1 MSQDVNNEWSLLMSQ
16 LAGIFILGVLS
27 GWLLEWIFVRLF
39 VPNPNRKLETALQ
52 ASRKE
57 ASALQQQNRELQ
69 AALTAAKAA
78 PSAPPSVEVVAPA
91 APEVLETPAVVETV
105 DAPMPVAETV
115 VEVSTAAEPALTA
128 EQSDDDLTR
137 LTGIGPKLA
146 EAMKAAGICTYA
158 QLTTMSVEDVSQAL
172 ASSNIRYNKASA
184 ESWAEQATLAAA
196 GDWKGLKAHQA
207 ALKA

>member
-1 MSQDVNNEWSLLMSQ
+1 MSQ

-78 PSAPPSVEVVAPA
+78 PSAPSVEVVAPA
-91 APEVLETPAVVETV
+91 TPETLETPAVAESV

-115 VEVSTAAEPALTA
+115 VEASTVAESALTA

-172 ASSNIRYNKASA
+172 AGSNIRYNKASA

>member
-1 MSQDVNNEWSLLMSQ
+1 MSQ

-91 APEVLETPAVVETV
+91 APEVLETPAVAESV

-115 VEVSTAAEPALTA
+115 VEASTVAEPALTA

-146 EAMKAAGICTYA
+146 EALKAAGICTYA

-172 ASSNIRYNKASA
+172 AGSNIRYNKASA

-196 GDWKGLKAHQA
+196 GDWKALKAHQA

>member
-1 MSQDVNNEWSLLMSQ
+1 MSQ

-78 PSAPPSVEVVAPA
+78 PSAPSVEVVAPA
-91 APEVLETPAVVETV
+91 TPETLETPAVAESV

-115 VEVSTAAEPALTA
+115 VEASTAAEPASTTA

-172 ASSNIRYNKASA
+172 AGSNIRYNKASA

-207 ALKA
+207 TLKA

>member
-1 MSQDVNNEWSLLMSQ
+1 MSQ

-57 ASALQQQNRELQ
+57 ASALQQKNRELQ

-78 PSAPPSVEVVAPA
+78 PSAPSVEVVAPA
-91 APEVLETPAVVETV
+91 APVPATDTAVE
-105 DAPMPVAETV
+105 A
-115 VEVSTAAEPALTA
+115 STTAEPALTA
-128 EQSDDDLTR
+128 AQSDDDLTR

-172 ASSNIRYNKASA
+172 AVSNIRYNKASA
-184 ESWAEQATLAAA
+184 ESWAQQATLAAA
-196 GDWKGLKAHQA
+196 GDWKGLKALQA

>member
-1 MSQDVNNEWSLLMSQ
+1 MSQ

-78 PSAPPSVEVVAPA
+78 PSAPSVEVVAPA
-91 APEVLETPAVVETV
+91 APEVPEVPETPAVVETV

-172 ASSNIRYNKASA
+172 AGSNIRYNKASA

-196 GDWKGLKAHQA
+196 GDWKALKAHQA

>member
-1 MSQDVNNEWSLLMSQ
+1 MSQ

-78 PSAPPSVEVVAPA
+78 PSAPSVEVIAPA
-91 APEVLETPAVVETV
+91 APEVLETPAVVESV

-115 VEVSTAAEPALTA
+115 VEVSTVAESALTA

-158 QLTTMSVEDVSQAL
+158 QLTTMSVEDVNQAL
-172 ASSNIRYNKASA
+172 AGSNIRYNKASA

>member
-1 MSQDVNNEWSLLMSQ
+1 MSQ

-78 PSAPPSVEVVAPA
+78 PSAPPSVEVVATA
-91 APEVLETPAVVETV
+91 APETLETPAVAETV

-115 VEVSTAAEPALTA
+115 VEASTVAESALTA

-146 EAMKAAGICTYA
+146 EAMKAARICTYA

-172 ASSNIRYNKASA
+172 AGSNIRYNKASA

>member
-1 MSQDVNNEWSLLMSQ
+1 MSQ

-78 PSAPPSVEVVAPA
+78 PSALPSVEVVAPA
-91 APEVLETPAVVETV
+91 APETLETPAVAESV

-115 VEVSTAAEPALTA
+115 VEASTAAEPAPTA

-172 ASSNIRYNKASA
+172 AGSNIRYNKASA

>member
-1 MSQDVNNEWSLLMSQ
+1 MSQ

-78 PSAPPSVEVVAPA
+78 PSASPSVEVVAPA
-91 APEVLETPAVVETV
+91 APETLETPAVAETV
-105 DAPMPVAETV
+105 DAPMPIAETV
-115 VEVSTAAEPALTA
+115 VEASTAVEPAPTTA

>member
-1 MSQDVNNEWSLLMSQ
+1 MSQ

-91 APEVLETPAVVETV
+91 APETFETPAVAETV

-115 VEVSTAAEPALTA
+115 VEASTVAEPALTA

-158 QLTTMSVEDVSQAL
+158 QLTTMSVEDVNQAL
-172 ASSNIRYNKASA
+172 AGSNIRYNKASA

>member
-1 MSQDVNNEWSLLMSQ
+1 MSQ

-91 APEVLETPAVVETV
+91 APEVLETPAVAESI
-105 DAPMPVAETV
+105 DAPMPIAETV
-115 VEVSTAAEPALTA
+115 VEASTAAEPALTA

-158 QLTTMSVEDVSQAL
+158 QLTTMSVEDVNQAL
-172 ASSNIRYNKASA
+172 AGSNIRYNKASA

>member
-1 MSQDVNNEWSLLMSQ
+1 MSQ

-78 PSAPPSVEVVAPA
+78 PSAPSVEVV
-91 APEVLETPAVVETV
+91 APEVLETPAVAETV

-115 VEVSTAAEPALTA
+115 VEVSTAAEPAPTTA

-172 ASSNIRYNKASA
+172 AGSNIRYNKASA

>member
-1 MSQDVNNEWSLLMSQ
+1 MSQ

-78 PSAPPSVEVVAPA
+78 PSAPSVEVVAPA
-91 APEVLETPAVVETV
+91 APETFKTPAVAESV

-115 VEVSTAAEPALTA
+115 VEASTAAEPALTA

-172 ASSNIRYNKASA
+172 AGSNIRYNKASA

-196 GDWKGLKAHQA
+196 GDWKALKAHQA

>member
-1 MSQDVNNEWSLLMSQ
+1 MSQ

-69 AALTAAKAA
+69 AALTATKAA
-78 PSAPPSVEVVAPA
+78 PSTPIVEVVAPA
-91 APEVLETPAVVETV
+91 APETPETPAVAEESV

-115 VEVSTAAEPALTA
+115 VEASTAAEPVPTTA

-158 QLTTMSVEDVSQAL
+158 QLTTMSVEDVNQAL
-172 ASSNIRYNKASA
+172 AGSNIRYNKASA

-207 ALKA
+207 TLKA

>member
-1 MSQDVNNEWSLLMSQ
+1 MSQ

-78 PSAPPSVEVVAPA
+78 PSAQPSVEVVAPA
-91 APEVLETPAVVETV
+91 APETLETPAVAESV

-115 VEVSTAAEPALTA
+115 VEASTAAEPASTTA

-172 ASSNIRYNKASA
+172 AGSNIRYNKASA

>member
-1 MSQDVNNEWSLLMSQ
+1 MSQ

-78 PSAPPSVEVVAPA
+78 PSASPSVEVVAPA
-91 APEVLETPAVVETV
+91 APEVLETPAVAESV

-115 VEVSTAAEPALTA
+115 VEVSTAAEPELTA

-172 ASSNIRYNKASA
+172 AGSNIRYNKASA

>member
-1 MSQDVNNEWSLLMSQ
+1 MSQ

-91 APEVLETPAVVETV
+91 APEVLETPAVAESI
-105 DAPMPVAETV
+105 DAPMPIAETV
-115 VEVSTAAEPALTA
+115 VEASTAAEPALTA

-172 ASSNIRYNKASA
+172 AGSNIRYNKASA

-196 GDWKGLKAHQA
+196 GDWKALKAHQA

>member
-1 MSQDVNNEWSLLMSQ
+1 MSQ

-91 APEVLETPAVVETV
+91 APETLETPAVAEESV
-105 DAPMPVAETV
+105 DEPMTVAETV
-115 VEVSTAAEPALTA
+115 VEASTVAESALTA

-158 QLTTMSVEDVSQAL
+158 QLTTMSVEDVNQAL
-172 ASSNIRYNKASA
+172 AGSNIRYNKASA
-184 ESWAEQATLAAA
+184 ENWAEQATLAAA

>member
-1 MSQDVNNEWSLLMSQ
+1 MSQ

-78 PSAPPSVEVVAPA
+78 PSAPSVEVVAPA
-91 APEVLETPAVVETV
+91 APEVLETPAVAETV

-115 VEVSTAAEPALTA
+115 VEVSTAAEPELTA

-158 QLTTMSVEDVSQAL
+158 QLTTMSVEDVNQAL
-172 ASSNIRYNKASA
+172 AGSNIRYNKASA

>member
-1 MSQDVNNEWSLLMSQ
+1 MSQ

-78 PSAPPSVEVVAPA
+78 PSAPSVEVV
-91 APEVLETPAVVETV
+91 APEVLETPAVAETV

-115 VEVSTAAEPALTA
+115 VEASTAAEPAPTTA

-172 ASSNIRYNKASA
+172 AGSNIRYNKASA

>member
-1 MSQDVNNEWSLLMSQ
+1 MSQ

-78 PSAPPSVEVVAPA
+78 PSASSVEVVAPA
-91 APEVLETPAVVETV
+91 APETFETPAVAETV

-115 VEVSTAAEPALTA
+115 VEVSTAAEPTLTA

-172 ASSNIRYNKASA
+172 AGSNIRYNKASA

-196 GDWKGLKAHQA
+196 GDWKALKAHQA

>member
-1 MSQDVNNEWSLLMSQ
+1 MSQ

-78 PSAPPSVEVVAPA
+78 PSASPSVEVVAPA
-91 APEVLETPAVVETV
+91 APETFETPAVAETV

-115 VEVSTAAEPALTA
+115 VEASTAAEPELTA

-172 ASSNIRYNKASA
+172 AGSNIRYNKASA

>member
-1 MSQDVNNEWSLLMSQ
+1 MSQ

-78 PSAPPSVEVVAPA
+78 PSASPSVEVVAPA
-91 APEVLETPAVVETV
+91 APEVLETPAVAESV

-115 VEVSTAAEPALTA
+115 VEASTVAESALTA

-172 ASSNIRYNKASA
+172 AGSNIRYNKASA

>member
-1 MSQDVNNEWSLLMSQ
+1 MSQ

-78 PSAPPSVEVVAPA
+78 PSAPSVEVVAPA
-91 APEVLETPAVVETV
+91 APEVLETPAVAESV

-115 VEVSTAAEPALTA
+115 VEASTVAESALTA

-158 QLTTMSVEDVSQAL
+158 QLTTMSVEDVNQAL
-172 ASSNIRYNKASA
+172 AGSNIRYNKASA

>member
-1 MSQDVNNEWSLLMSQ
+1 MSQ

-78 PSAPPSVEVVAPA
+78 PSALPSVEVVAPA
-91 APEVLETPAVVETV
+91 APETFETPAVAETV

-115 VEVSTAAEPALTA
+115 VEVSTAAEPELTA

-158 QLTTMSVEDVSQAL
+158 QLTTMSVEDVNQAL
-172 ASSNIRYNKASA
+172 AGSNIRYNKASA

>member
-1 MSQDVNNEWSLLMSQ
+1 MSQ

-78 PSAPPSVEVVAPA
+78 PSASPSVEVVAPA
-91 APEVLETPAVVETV
+91 APETFETPAVAESV

-158 QLTTMSVEDVSQAL
+158 QLTTMSVEDVNKAL
-172 ASSNIRYNKASA
+172 AGSNIRYNKASA

>member
-1 MSQDVNNEWSLLMSQ
+1 
-16 LAGIFILGVLS
+16 
-27 GWLLEWIFVRLF
+27 
-39 VPNPNRKLETALQ
+39 
-52 ASRKE
+52 
-57 ASALQQQNRELQ
+57 
-69 AALTAAKAA
+69 
-78 PSAPPSVEVVAPA
+78 VA
-91 APEVLETPAVVETV
+91 EESV

-115 VEVSTAAEPALTA
+115 VEASTAAEPVPTTA

-172 ASSNIRYNKASA
+172 AGSNIRYNKASA

>member
-1 MSQDVNNEWSLLMSQ
+1 MSQ

-91 APEVLETPAVVETV
+91 APEVLETPAVAESV

-115 VEVSTAAEPALTA
+115 VEVSTAAEPELTA

-172 ASSNIRYNKASA
+172 AGSNIRYNKASA

>member
-1 MSQDVNNEWSLLMSQ
+1 MSQ

-91 APEVLETPAVVETV
+91 APEVLETPAVAETV

-115 VEVSTAAEPALTA
+115 VEASTAAEPELTA

-172 ASSNIRYNKASA
+172 AGSNIRYNKASA

>member
-1 MSQDVNNEWSLLMSQ
+1 MSQ

-69 AALTAAKAA
+69 AALTATKAA
-78 PSAPPSVEVVAPA
+78 PSTPIVEVVAPA
-91 APEVLETPAVVETV
+91 APETPETPAVAEESV

-115 VEVSTAAEPALTA
+115 VEASTAAEPASTTA

-172 ASSNIRYNKASA
+172 AGSNIRYNKASA

>member
-1 MSQDVNNEWSLLMSQ
+1 MSQ

-91 APEVLETPAVVETV
+91 APETFETPAVAETV

-115 VEVSTAAEPALTA
+115 VEASTVAESALTA

-146 EAMKAAGICTYA
+146 EALKAAGICTYA
-158 QLTTMSVEDVSQAL
+158 QLTTMSVEDVNQAL
-172 ASSNIRYNKASA
+172 AGSNIRYNKASA

>member
-1 MSQDVNNEWSLLMSQ
+1 MSQ

-91 APEVLETPAVVETV
+91 APEVLETPAVAETV

-115 VEVSTAAEPALTA
+115 VEASTAAEPAPTA

-158 QLTTMSVEDVSQAL
+158 QLTTMSVEDVNQAL
-172 ASSNIRYNKASA
+172 AGSNIRYNKASA

>member
-1 MSQDVNNEWSLLMSQ
+1 MSQ

-78 PSAPPSVEVVAPA
+78 PSALPSVEVVAPA
-91 APEVLETPAVVETV
+91 APETFETPAVAETV

-158 QLTTMSVEDVSQAL
+158 QLTTMSVEDVNQAL
-172 ASSNIRYNKASA
+172 AGSNIRYNKASA

>member
-1 MSQDVNNEWSLLMSQ
+1 MSQ

-69 AALTAAKAA
+69 AALTASKAA
-78 PSAPPSVEVVAPA
+78 PSASPSVEVVAPA
-91 APEVLETPAVVETV
+91 APETFETPAVAESV

-115 VEVSTAAEPALTA
+115 VEVSTAAEPELTA

-172 ASSNIRYNKASA
+172 AGSNIRYNKASA

>member
-1 MSQDVNNEWSLLMSQ
+1 MSQ

-78 PSAPPSVEVVAPA
+78 PSAPSVEVVAPA
-91 APEVLETPAVVETV
+91 APETPETPAVAEESV

-115 VEVSTAAEPALTA
+115 VEASTAAEPALTA

-172 ASSNIRYNKASA
+172 AGSNIRYNKASA

-196 GDWKGLKAHQA
+196 GDWKALKAHQA

>member
-1 MSQDVNNEWSLLMSQ
+1 MSQ

-78 PSAPPSVEVVAPA
+78 PSAPSVEVVAPA
-91 APEVLETPAVVETV
+91 APETPETPAVAEESV

-115 VEVSTAAEPALTA
+115 VEASTAAEPALTA

-172 ASSNIRYNKASA
+172 AGSNIRYNKASA

>member
-1 MSQDVNNEWSLLMSQ
+1 MSQ

-78 PSAPPSVEVVAPA
+78 PSAPSVEVVAPA
-91 APEVLETPAVVETV
+91 APEVPETPAVVETV

-172 ASSNIRYNKASA
+172 AGSNIRYNKASA